1 MAISDVRGFLLAS
14 YHDLPNILLV
24 GSLLLGSL
32 MGYLPLVWVAFGLIL
47 NNTFVIALQWVF
59 YTLSR
64 KFTVL
69 QPYMFGPESDTC
81 RIGFQDVLRKYVSGS
96 DNGVN
101 VTPSSWLSAAT
112 FFAAF
117 SIYNSIQVTLRE
129 AAPNTDA
136 KKVATRR
143 AFSISAL
150 VIGLVFLGLVLAR
163 GYTGCE
169 TLLGG
174 VTGVLFGGAW
184 AIGFWHIL
192 DACGTGKVPDILQVV
207 GSMAPEGSGKPTTPV
222 VCTPPK
228 GA

>member
-1 MAISDVRGFLLAS
+1 MGLTDARGFFLAS
-14 YHDLPNILLV
+14 YHDLPNILLI

-32 MGYLPLVWVAFGLIL
+32 MGYLPLVWVGFGLL
-47 NNTFVIALQWVF
+47 MNNAFVTLLQWVF
-59 YTLSR
+59 FTISR
-64 KFTVL
+64 QFTGL
-69 QPYMFGPESDTC
+69 QRYMFGPESATC
-81 RIGFQDVLRKYVSGS
+81 MIGFQDVLQKYVSGTR
-96 DNGVN
+96 DGVN
-101 VTPSSWLSAAT
+101 VTPSYWMSAAAC
-112 FFAAF
+112 FAVF
-117 SIYNSIQVTLRE
+117 SIYNSIQVTARE
-129 AAPNTDA
+129 PASNTDK

-163 GYTGCE
+163 GFTGCE

-174 VTGVLFGGAW
+174 TAGVLFGTGW
-184 AIGFWHIL
+184 AIAFWHIL

-222 VCTPPK
+222 MCVPPK